1 MCNMYII
8 YMYITSLYE
17 WDIPSEQLC
26 TKSVC
31 NFGCLTLDN
40 LPEFFCRRDVMD
52 RAPHYDVSCLSA
64 YDTSGDVTGNLW

>member
-1 MCNMYII
+1 
-8 YMYITSLYE
+8 MYITSLYE

-52 RAPHYDVSCLSA
+52 RAPPLRRVLSFCI
-64 YDTSGDVTGNLW
+64 